1 VTLIHNPGAGKV
13 GSNDTGKNDADRLVA
28 LLREA
33 GHEVRYQSSKD
44 DGWDEALDEPADL
57 VAVAGGD
64 GTVSRVARRMLGRGI
79 PVAALPSGTANNIS
93 RSLGLVERPF
103 EQLVRSWPEAR
114 RVKLDVGI
122 VRGPWGTRH
131 FVEGVG
137 TGLFARL
144 LATSDGAS
152 KRGRMSPDKKVA
164 DALQRLKRRAQRA
177 KPRPLKAWLDGEDI
191 SGKYLLLE
199 AVNIPYVG
207 SNLFLAPD
215 SKPGDGHLEVVLVT
229 EAERERLVKYLETW
243 QENRERLAVLP
254 SHRGESLT
262 FEWTV
267 FEIHIDDKL
276 WPQDADAAKPPARVE
291 ARVQGQVAFLVPAAR
306 TETIPRPSRK
316 SPDTRKG

>member
-1 VTLIHNPGAGKV
+1 VRVTLIHNPGAGKQ
-13 GSNDTGKNDADRLVA
+13 SRNDAGRLVA

-33 GHEVRYQSSKD
+33 GHDVHYQSSKAD
-44 DGWDEALDEPADL
+44 NWEMALEEPADL

-64 GTVSRVARRMLGRGI
+64 GTVSRVARRLAGRGI
-79 PVAALPSGTANNIS
+79 PVAALPAGTANNIS

-103 EQLVRSWPEAR
+103 EELVRSWPEAR

-122 VRGPWGTRH
+122 AVGPWGTRH
-131 FVEGVG
+131 FVEGIG

-144 LATSDGAS
+144 LVTSGS
-152 KRGRMSPDKKVA
+152 GNKRRKMSPDEKVA
-164 DALQRLKRRAQRA
+164 HALERLMRRAKRA
-177 KPRPLKAWLDGEDI
+177 KPASIKAWIDGDDI

-243 QENRERLAVLP
+243 QENRARLAVLP
-254 SHRGESLT
+254 SHRGKSLKL
-262 FEWTV
+262 EWTG

-276 WPQDADAAKPPARVE
+276 WPRKGDAAEPPARVE
-291 ARVQGQVAFLVPAAR
+291 ARINGQVDFLVPAG
-306 TETIPRPSRK
+306 K
-316 SPDTRKG
+316 D

>member
-1 VTLIHNPGAGKV
+1 VRVTLIHNPGAGKQAR
-13 GSNDTGKNDADRLVA
+13 NDADRLVA

-44 DGWDEALDEPADL
+44 DGWEESLDEPAEL

-79 PVAALPSGTANNIS
+79 PVAPLPSGTANNIS

-122 VRGPWGTRH
+122 ASGPFGRRH
-131 FVEGVG
+131 FLEGIG

-144 LATSDGAS
+144 LATSGGAI
-152 KRGRMSPDKKVA
+152 KRGRMSPDEKVA

-177 KPRPLKAWLDGEDI
+177 KPLQLKAWIDGEDI

-207 SNLFLAPD
+207 SNLYLAPD
-215 SKPGDGHLEVVLVT
+215 SKPGDGHLEVVLVA
-229 EAERERLVKYLETW
+229 EAERERLVNCLEAW

-254 SHRGESLT
+254 SHRGDLLT
-262 FEWTV
+262 LEWTG

-276 WPQDADAAKPPARVE
+276 WPQNEDAAKPPARVE
-291 ARVQGQVAFLVPAAR
+291 ARIEGQVEFLVPADR
-306 TETIPRPSRK
+306 TETLRRPNGK

>member
-1 VTLIHNPGAGKV
+1 VRVTLIHNPGAGKQ
-13 GSNDTGKNDADRLVA
+13 GRNDAGGLVA

-44 DGWDEALDEPADL
+44 DGWEQTLDEPADL

-64 GTVSRVARRMLGRGI
+64 GTVSRVARRLAGRGI
-79 PVAALPSGTANNIS
+79 PVAALPAGTANNIS

-103 EQLVRSWPEAR
+103 EELVRSWPQAR

-122 VRGPWGTRH
+122 AEGPWGTRQ
-131 FVEGVG
+131 FVEGIG
-137 TGLFARL
+137 AGLFARL
-144 LATSDGAS
+144 LATSGKAI
-152 KRGRMSPDKKVA
+152 KRRKMRPDKKVA
-164 DALQRLKRRAQRA
+164 NALERLKRRAQRA
-177 KPRPLKAWLDGEDI
+177 KPLALKAWIDGDDI

-254 SHRGESLT
+254 SHRGKSLKL
-262 FEWTV
+262 EWTG

-276 WPQDADAAKPPARVE
+276 WPQKGDAAEPPARVE
-291 ARVQGQVAFLVPAAR
+291 AHVNGQVEFLVPAG
-306 TETIPRPSRK
+306 K
-316 SPDTRKG
+316 D